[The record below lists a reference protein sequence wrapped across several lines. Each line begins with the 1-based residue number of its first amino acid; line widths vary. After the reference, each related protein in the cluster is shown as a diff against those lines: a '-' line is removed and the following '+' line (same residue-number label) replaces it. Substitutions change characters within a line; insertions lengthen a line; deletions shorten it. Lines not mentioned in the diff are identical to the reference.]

1 MQGAIL
7 FEEKQGY
14 QQKRLRLFMLF
25 CIGLA
30 VIFLAARFFISDH
43 TELRQAIFFLTAIA
57 ALALF
62 IRSIKLHT
70 VITTTGIYVRYFPF
84 ATRYTYINW
93 ANVKQ
98 CNIRQYS
105 PLTEYGGWGIK
116 MIVPENG
123 WSYSF
128 SGTTGLQ
135 IIFQDGTK
143 LLIGTN
149 RPEEITI
156 ILREAERLTVC

>member
-1 MQGAIL
+1 MQGIIL

-14 QQKRLRLFMLF
+14 QQKGLRFFMLL

-30 VIFLAARFFISDH
+30 VLLLAARFFRPDH
-43 TELRQAIFFLTAIA
+43 VELRQAVFLLTALSAI
-57 ALALF
+57 ALF
-62 IRSIKLHT
+62 IRSIRLHT
-70 VITTTGIYVRYFPF
+70 IITTTGIYVRYFPF
-84 ATRYTYINW
+84 AIRYNYINW
-93 ANVKQ
+93 SDIKQ
-98 CNIRQYS
+98 CSIRQYS

-116 MIVPENG
+116 MLLPENG

-149 RPEEITI
+149 HPDEITL
-156 ILREAERLTVC
+156 ILRETENLTMY